1 MRADELQPGDGIKN
15 VTGNTKR
22 IVCEV
27 LADYVIVRNSTGK
40 IATSLTREAIEK
52 WWVRADV

>member
-27 LADYVIVRNSTGK
+27 LADYVIVRNATGK
-40 IATSLTREAIEK
+40 IATSLTREAVER
-52 WWVRADV
+52 WWVRA